1 MPVSKLRAVPNNPHA
16 FTQFRI
22 QHNPKIAFMSVHH
35 FGYEVSEK
43 SLNTSGI
50 NKLIPEW
57 ISIEILQASTKISS
71 RLGIDTRIC

>member
-35 FGYEVSEK
+35 FGYEVSASKK
-43 SLNTSGI
+43 SD
-50 NKLIPEW
+50 KLRA
-57 ISIEILQASTKISS
+57 Q
-71 RLGIDTRIC
+71 R